1 MVTYSKPMWYGGELK
16 MIRFVIVDDDKAEV
30 EHIRALLDEVV
41 SEDKEIVSFS
51 KFNVD
56 LKNEIKNKDI
66 RKVYILDIELG
77 DKVSGI
83 NIAKFIRDIDYENEI
98 LFVTNHDK
106 MFESVHREIYE
117 VFDFIEKFHDFDKK
131 FKKDIQEILKRNF
144 DNKMFVYKAN
154 NIELNLYYKSILYIY
169 RDTEERKLVIVTDT
183 NEYKVNLCIKEI
195 CDYLDDRFKQCHR
208 SCIVNTKRTQEK
220 NFKEGYFT
228 VDNKNVGKVYML
240 SKKYMKELDV

>member
-1 MVTYSKPMWYGGELK
+1 

-30 EHIRALLDEVV
+30 EHIKALLDEVV
-41 SEDKEIVSFS
+41 PEDKEIVSFM

-56 LKNEIKNKDI
+56 LKNEIRNKDV

-131 FKKDIQEILKRNF
+131 FKKDIRAIVKRNF
-144 DNKMFVYKAN
+144 DNKMFNYKVLS
-154 NIELNLYYKSILYIY
+154 IYYREILYIFT
-169 RDTEERKLVIVTDT
+169 DDRKLVIVTSSNRYT
-183 NEYKVNLCIKEI
+183 ITMTIKEI
-195 CDYLDDRFKQCHR
+195 LTMLDDRFKQCHK
-208 SCIVNTKRTQEK
+208 SCIVNIDHIQMKDYK
-220 NFKEGYFT
+220 NGYIILDNGMK
-228 VDNKNVGKVYML
+228 VDFL
-240 SKKYMKELDV
+240 SKKFMKELGK